1 MKSVNTKASGLII
14 PLLIVMLLMFFW
26 NMSRNINDILIPHL
40 KRACQ
45 LTDLESSLVQSA
57 FFGAYFLLALP
68 AGQYIQRKGYR
79 AGMIAGLLLACIG
92 AAMFYPAAETRYYP
106 MFLMALFVMAAGFTF
121 LEVTATP
128 YISKL
133 GDPEAASSRLSL
145 SAAIGSVGATIAPYI
160 GALLLLHEQDVLQ
173 SEIDAMSAESLA
185 AFLKSEADLVKLP
198 YLTLAGL
205 FLLMVIILSV
215 VRLPAVKDEEDGHY
229 SFRKIFQF
237 RHTILGIF
245 AVFCYVGAEVGIVSF
260 MIRYGTSLQ
269 LPGLTEQKA
278 ALYITIFM
286 ALVLAGRLAGAMILN
301 KFKPSRML
309 TISAAGALTLVLAA
323 MLSTGYF
330 SLWALAFVG
339 LFTSIMYPIIF
350 TLSIKDLGGYT
361 KTASSLL
368 IMGIV
373 GGAIVPPIMGQIS
386 DQSDIRY
393 AFVMPIL
400 CYAYVI
406 FFAMRG
412 SSHSNHTGRSTNG

>member
-1 MKSVNTKASGLII
+1 MTQITKRQASGLIL
-14 PLLIVMLLMFFW
+14 PLLIVMSLMFFW

-79 AGMIAGLLLACIG
+79 AGMIAGLLLACLG

-106 MFLMALFVMAAGFTF
+106 MFLCALFVMAAGFTF

-160 GALLLLHEQDVLQ
+160 GSLLLLHEQDVTQ
-173 SEIDAMSAESLA
+173 RDMASMSATQLA
-185 AFLKSEADLVKLP
+185 DFLKTEADLVKLP

-205 FLLMVIILSV
+205 FLLMVIILALV
-215 VRLPAVKDEEDGHY
+215 KLPAVRDEDDGHY
-229 SFRKIFQF
+229 AFRRIFRF
-237 RHTILGIF
+237 KHTMLGIF

-260 MIRYGTSLQ
+260 LIRYGTSME

-278 ALYITIFM
+278 ALFITVFM
-286 ALVLAGRLAGAMILN
+286 ALVLVGRLAGSVILN
-301 KFKPSRML
+301 KYKPSRML
-309 TISAAGALTLVLAA
+309 IISAAGALLLVLAA
-323 MLSTGYF
+323 MLTTGYF

-350 TLSIKDLGGYT
+350 TLSIRDLGGYT

-373 GGAIVPPIMGQIS
+373 GGAIIPPIMGQIS

-393 AFVMPIL
+393 AFVMPVL

-406 FFAMRG
+406 YFALRG
-412 SSHSNHTGRSTNG
+412 TSSPTAVK

>member
-1 MKSVNTKASGLII
+1 MKRSNPQAPGLIV
-14 PLLIVMLLMFFW
+14 PLLIVMSLMFFW

-79 AGMIAGLLLACIG
+79 AGMIAGLLLACLG
-92 AAMFYPAAETRYYP
+92 AAMFYPAAEARYYP
-106 MFLMALFVMAAGFTF
+106 LFLMALFVMAAGFTF

-133 GDPEAASSRLSL
+133 GDPDAASSRLSL
-145 SAAIGSVGATIAPYI
+145 SAAVGSLGATIAPYI
-160 GALLLLHEQDVLQ
+160 GSLMLLHEQDIPQ
-173 SEIDAMSAESLA
+173 ETIDAMSPERLA
-185 AFLKSEADLVKLP
+185 GFLKSEADLVKIP

-205 FLLMVIILSV
+205 FLVMVGILYLV
-215 VRLPAVKDEEDGHY
+215 KLPTVKDEDDQRY
-229 SFRKIFQF
+229 SFRRIFRF
-237 RHTILGIF
+237 RHTMLGVG

-260 MIRYGTSLQ
+260 MIRYASSLK
-269 LPGLTEQKA
+269 LPALTEQKA
-278 ALYITIFM
+278 ALFITVFM
-286 ALVLAGRLAGAMILN
+286 ALVLAGRLAGSVILN

-309 TISAAGALTLVLAA
+309 VISATGALILVLAA
-323 MLSTGYF
+323 MLTTGYF

-350 TLSIKDLGGYT
+350 TLSISGLGGYT

-373 GGAIVPPIMGQIS
+373 GGAIVPPLMGQIS
-386 DQSDIRY
+386 DLSDIRY
-393 AFVMPIL
+393 SFVMPIL
-400 CYAYVI
+400 CYAYVVY
-406 FFAMRG
+406 FAMRG
-412 SSHSNHTGRSTNG
+412 GPSQPSIG